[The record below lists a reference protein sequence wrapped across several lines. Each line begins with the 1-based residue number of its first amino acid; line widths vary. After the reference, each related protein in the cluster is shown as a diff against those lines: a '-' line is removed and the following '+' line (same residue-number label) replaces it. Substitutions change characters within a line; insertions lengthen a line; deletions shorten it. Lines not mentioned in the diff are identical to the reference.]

1 MKRKT
6 VLITGASRGIGAEMA
21 RKFAE
26 NNYNVVIDYN
36 ESKEKAE
43 ALLKEIIDK
52 GGSAIAIKADMRVPE
67 EVENLF
73 NTATKIFGGIDVLIN
88 NAAVALGKLFIDTTL
103 EEYENVFN
111 TNIRG
116 NFLITKLVLPQMIS
130 RGKGRIINLSSV
142 WGQTG
147 GSCEV
152 AYSAAKAGLI
162 GFTKALAKELA
173 PSGITVNC
181 VSPGCVESK
190 MLAGLDHEALK
201 EMIPTGK
208 LCSGLDIAKCILF
221 LAEQEQITGQVLSP
235 NGGMYM

>member
-1 MKRKT
+1 MKT
-6 VLITGASRGIGAEMA
+6 ALITGGTGAIGSMTAYLAVRQGWKVIFGYHQNKEAAEDLLEDLLALGGEVEAVQGDLTKGEDRAALVARAGKIDLLVNNFGAAHYREFTQETDAS
-21 RKFAE
+21 
-26 NNYNVVIDYN
+26 
-36 ESKEKAE
+36 
-43 ALLKEIIDK
+43 L
-52 GGSAIAIKADMRVPE
+52 E
-67 EVENLF
+67 EVLQQNL
-73 NTATKIFGGIDVLIN
+73 LSHM
-88 NAAVALGKLFIDTTL
+88 ALTRLA
-103 EEYENVFN
+103 
-111 TNIRG
+111 
-116 NFLITKLVLPQMIS
+116 LPQMLAAHQ
-130 RGKGRIINLSSV
+130 GAIINISSV